1 MGPEDLVQVLSRLP
15 AVRDPRVLAGVGEDA
30 CVYRLGDD
38 LALVQTVDFITPVLD
53 DPRAFGAVA
62 AANALSDIYAMGARP
77 LFALNLVSYPVRTL
91 PLGHL
96 EAILAGG
103 AEKAAEAGV
112 LILGGHSVDDPT
124 PKYGLAV
131 TGVVDPGRVVRKS
144 GARPGDR
151 LILTKPLGIGVLTT
165 AIDHGLAGRE
175 AEGRVLPVMAELN
188 RAAAEAMQ
196 AVGAHACT
204 DVTGFGLLGHLRE
217 LAQQSGA
224 AARVS
229 LGQVPVLE
237 GAADLLRE
245 GAVSL
250 GTQNNYRHLR
260 DRIAWGAGVSQEE
273 RLLLCDAQTSGG
285 LLIAASPD
293 TADPLLAALSAAGCR
308 AAEIG
313 EVTEGPAGHIAVEP

>member
-1 MGPEDLVQVLSRLP
+1 V
-15 AVRDPRVLAGVGEDA
+15 AGVGEDA
-30 CVYRLGDD
+30 CVYRLRED

-62 AANALSDIYAMGARP
+62 AANALSDVYAMGARP
-77 LFALNLVSYPVRTL
+77 LFALNLVSYPVRSL

-112 LILGGHSVDDPT
+112 AILGGHSVDDPT
-124 PKYGLAV
+124 PKYGMAV
-131 TGVVDPGRVVRKS
+131 TGLVDPARVVRTS
-144 GARPGDR
+144 GVRPGDR
-151 LILTKPLGIGVLTT
+151 FILTKPLGIGVLTT
-165 AIDHGLAGRE
+165 AIDRGLAGPE
-175 AEGRVLPVMAELN
+175 AEARVLPVMAELN

-217 LAQQSGA
+217 MARQSGV

-229 LGQVPVLE
+229 LRRVPVLE
-237 GAADLLRE
+237 GALELLRE

-250 GTQNNYRHLR
+250 GTQNNHRHLR
-260 DRIAWGAGVSQEE
+260 DRVAWDEGVSREQ

-293 TADPLLAALSAAGCR
+293 VADPLLAALSAAGCR

-313 EVTEGPAGHIAVEP
+313 EAMEGPAGQVTVEV

>member
-1 MGPEDLVQVLSRLP
+1 
-15 AVRDPRVLAGVGEDA
+15 
-30 CVYRLGDD
+30 
-38 LALVQTVDFITPVLD
+38 
-53 DPRAFGAVA
+53 
-62 AANALSDIYAMGARP
+62 
-77 LFALNLVSYPVRTL
+77 VSYPVRSL

-103 AEKAAEAGV
+103 GEKAAEAGV
-112 LILGGHSVDDPT
+112 SILGGHSVDDPT
-124 PKYGLAV
+124 PQHGLAV
-131 TGVVDPGRVVRKS
+131 TGLVDPARVGRKS

-165 AIDHGLAGRE
+165 AIDHGLVGAE
-175 AEGRVLPVMAELN
+175 AEARVLPVMAELN
-188 RAAAEAMQ
+188 RAAAEAI
-196 AVGAHACT
+196 VGAHACT
-204 DVTGFGLLGHLRE
+204 DVTGFGLLGRLRE
-217 LAQQSGA
+217 MAQQSGV

-229 LGQVPVLE
+229 LRRVPVLE
-237 GAADLLRE
+237 GAPELLRE

-260 DRIAWGAGVSQEE
+260 DRVAWGEGVSREE

-293 TADPLLAALSAAGCR
+293 AAEPLLAALVAAGCR

-313 EVTEGPAGHIAVEP
+313 EATQGPAGRVAVEA